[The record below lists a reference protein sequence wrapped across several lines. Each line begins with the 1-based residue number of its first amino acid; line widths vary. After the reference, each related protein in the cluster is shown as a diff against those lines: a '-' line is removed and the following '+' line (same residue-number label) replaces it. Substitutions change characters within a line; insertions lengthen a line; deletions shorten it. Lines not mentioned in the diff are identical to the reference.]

1 MSRSGKRNLITDVPG
16 LGVGNAHDAVVRT
29 GVTVILPDERA
40 VAGVDVRGGAPATRE
55 TDLLDPTCLV
65 DKVDA
70 IVLTGGSGFGLDAAG
85 GAVNWLAGQG
95 RGFPVRDAVVPI
107 VPAAALIDLLN
118 GGDKNWGDT
127 PPYRGL
133 AVQACERAAA
143 EFALGNAGA
152 GFGAVCMAGRLK
164 SGLGSASTVT
174 KDGVTVGA
182 VVAANPFGMVTVPG
196 QSAFWAW
203 ALEVDG
209 EFGGLAPP
217 TKPQP
222 ADLDYDVRG
231 HLAGQTTLAVV
242 ATDAEL
248 SVAQATRIAIMGHD
262 GIARAIRPIHTPFD
276 GDTVFCLS
284 TARRPLGDIAALSQI
299 GMAAADCISR
309 AIARAVYEAE
319 SLGGLKSYRETYAIS

>member
-1 MSRSGKRNLITDVPG
+1 MSRPGKRNLITDVDG
-16 LGVGNAHDAVVRT
+16 LRVGNAQDEAVRS
-29 GVTVILPDERA
+29 GVTVILPDERV

-70 IVLTGGSGFGLDAAG
+70 IVLTGGSGFGLESAG
-85 GAVNWLAGQG
+85 GAINWLAARG

-107 VPAAALIDLLN
+107 VPAAALFDIVN
-118 GGDKNWGDT
+118 GGDKNWGDN

-133 AVQACERAAA
+133 AAQACENASA
-143 EFALGNAGA
+143 EFSLGNAGA

-174 KDGVTVGA
+174 KDGITVGA
-182 VVAANPFGMVTVPG
+182 IVAANPFGMVTVPG

-203 ALEVDG
+203 ALEQNG
-209 EFGGLAPP
+209 EFGGLPP
-217 TKPQP
+217 PSKPP
-222 ADLDYDVRG
+222 ADDLDYDVRG

-248 SVAQATRIAIMGHD
+248 SEAQATRVAIMGHD
-262 GIARAIRPIHTPFD
+262 GIARAVRPVHTPFD

-284 TARRPLGDIAALSQI
+284 TAKRPLADAAVLSQI
-299 GMAAADCISR
+299 GMAAGDCISR

-319 SLGGLKSYRETYAIS
+319 SLSGLKSYRETYGVS

>member
-1 MSRSGKRNLITDVPG
+1 MSRPGKRNLITDVAG
-16 LGVGNAHDAVVRT
+16 LRVGNAHDANART
-29 GVTVILPDERA
+29 GVTVILPGERA

-65 DKVDA
+65 GKVDA
-70 IVLTGGSGFGLDAAG
+70 IVLSGGSTFGLDAAG

-95 RGFPVRDAVVPI
+95 RGFPVRDTVVPI
-107 VPAAALIDLLN
+107 VPAAALFDIVN
-118 GGDKNWGDT
+118 GGDKDWGDQ

-133 AVQACERAAA
+133 AVQACGSAAA

-164 SGLGSASTVT
+164 SGLGSASAVT
-174 KDGVTVGA
+174 KDGITVGA
-182 VVAANPFGMVTVPG
+182 IVAVNPFGMVTVPG

-203 ALEVDG
+203 ALEEDG
-209 EFGGLAPP
+209 EFGGLPP
-217 TKPQP
+217 PEKPES
-222 ADLDYDVRG
+222 ADLDYEMWG

-242 ATDAEL
+242 ATDVDLNE
-248 SVAQATRIAIMGHD
+248 AQAKRIAIMGHD
-262 GIARAIRPIHTPFD
+262 GIARAVRPVHTPFD

-284 TARRPLGDIAALSQI
+284 TAKRPLEDAAILVQI
-299 GMAAADCISR
+299 GMIAADCISR

>member
-1 MSRSGKRNLITDVPG
+1 MSRPGKRNLITDVAG
-16 LGVGNAHDAVVRT
+16 LRVGNAQDAAVRT
-29 GVTVILPDERA
+29 GVTVILPGERA
-40 VAGVDVRGGAPATRE
+40 VVGVDVRGGAPATRE
-55 TDLLDPTCLV
+55 TDLLDPTCLI

-70 IVLTGGSGFGLDAAG
+70 IVLTGGSSFGLDAAG
-85 GAVNWLAGQG
+85 GAVGWLAGRG
-95 RGFPVRDAVVPI
+95 RGFPVRDTVVPI
-107 VPAAALIDLLN
+107 VPAAALFDIVN
-118 GGDKNWGDT
+118 GGDKNWGDN

-133 AVQACERAAA
+133 AAQACESAATD
-143 EFALGNAGA
+143 FALGNAGA

-164 SGLGSASTVT
+164 SGLGSASTVM

-203 ALEVDG
+203 ALEQDG
-209 EFGGLAPP
+209 EFGGLPPP
-217 TKPQP
+217 TKPEP
-222 ADLDYDVRG
+222 ADLEYDVRG

-248 SVAQATRIAIMGHD
+248 SGAQARRIAIMGHD
-262 GIARAIRPIHTPFD
+262 GIARAVRPVHTPFD

-284 TARRPLGDIAALSQI
+284 TAKRPLGDDAALSQI

-319 SLGGLKSYRETYAIS
+319 SLGGLKGYRETHAIS